1 MYFATL
7 GNQLCTLPY
16 IYNHPTIIEKIVK
29 KIKSTLCPLELI
41 DLPGNQNTRKL
52 TNVLS
57 WLSPLYPNC
66 KAKNIVR
73 KPRSRRH
80 MDDY

>member
-29 KIKSTLCPLELI
+29 RNKIYPVSLGT
-41 DLPGNQNTRKL
+41 DRFTRKSEYKEA
-52 TNVLS
+52 NQR
-57 WLSPLYPNC
+57 
-66 KAKNIVR
+66 AKLAISIVSKLQSKKHR
-73 KPRSRRH
+73 PQATLAETH
-80 MDDY
+80 G